1 MMKMKRRKEDEQALS
16 DMDLVRGSLAG
27 DPRAKE
33 LLYKRFFSF
42 AMSICIRYT
51 KNHEEAME
59 VVNDSF
65 MKVLANISDFDGSRS
80 FMAWYGR
87 ILVNSSVDNYRKNS
101 RWQSHNKLLDDQVL
115 AGETEDPPVH
125 SELSAKE
132 ILSLFSHLPENYK
145 IIFNL
150 YEIEGYTHDEIALM
164 LDISASA
171 SRTILSRAKK
181 MLRTL
186 YTRSFNPENRSH
198 E

>member
-1 MMKMKRRKEDEQALS
+1 MKRRKEDEQALS